1 MKSEKP
7 KILIADADTYIQSLL
22 EVVFP
27 ARDYAVTA
35 IIDGLD
41 AAAHLK
47 TDTPDV
53 VIVDA
58 ELPTLDGIDL
68 CGRIKRIK
76 RLQDCIVVVL
86 TPAADQRLAD
96 SARIARADAV
106 VTKPL
111 SAQAFKTMVTD
122 LLRRRAVSPAEDFV
136 RA

>member
-1 MKSEKP
+1 MKSEKT
-7 KILIADADTYIQSLL
+7 KILIADADMYIQSLL

-27 ARDYAVTA
+27 ARDYSVTRLT
-35 IIDGLD
+35 DGLE
-41 AAAHLK
+41 AAAHLR

-76 RLQDCIVVVL
+76 RLQESVVVVL
-86 TPAADQRLAD
+86 IPASDQRLAD

-122 LLRRRAVSPAEDFV
+122 LLRRRALRTAEDFV

>member
-1 MKSEKP
+1 MKSEKT
-7 KILIADADTYIQSLL
+7 KILIADADAYIQSLL

-27 ARDYAVTA
+27 ARDYTVTQMT
-35 IIDGLD
+35 DGLE
-41 AAAHLK
+41 AAVHLK

-76 RLQDCIVVVL
+76 RLQECVVVVL

-122 LLRRRAVSPAEDFV
+122 LLRRRTLAPSEDFV

>member
-7 KILIADADTYIQSLL
+7 EILIADADTYIQSLL

-27 ARDYAVTA
+27 PHDYAVTR
-35 IIDGLD
+35 IRGGLE

-47 TDTPDV
+47 INTPDV

-58 ELPTLDGIDL
+58 ELPALDGIDL
-68 CGRIKRIK
+68 CGRIKRIR
-76 RLQDCIVVVL
+76 RLQDCIVVIL
-86 TPAADQRLAD
+86 IPAADQRLAD

-111 SAQAFKTMVTD
+111 SAQAFKTMVSD
-122 LLRRRAVSPAEDFV
+122 LLRRRALSPADHFA